1 MPSSPSSHASC
12 SINQHI
18 LPVLRPKYI
27 SHLFL
32 FTSLLY
38 YLHPSH
44 YHILSG
50 LFSQPTKCDPC
61 YLCFC
66 FYLASFSSFLTQQFH
81 KVKAHLISLS
91 NLKLLDWFPDSLSC
105 PASPP
110 SFYLVAHLLSLLQSN
125 PPPFSSWNYLSSSM
139 IELFCLCYS
148 FCPEC
153 SLPLYLFVCMA
164 ESSFRCQFVT
174 SEKYSLILSAVSPLP
189 ENLLLLLLV
198 YLFSFST
205 CSLIHISLIYILH
218 MGRQSFSFT
227 CFCLNTLHNAWQVV
241 SKTTIFQINIF

>member
-1 MPSSPSSHASC
+1 MPSSPSSYASC

-18 LPVLRPKYI
+18 LPVLYPKYI

-110 SFYLVAHLLSLLQSN
+110 PFYLVAHLLSTPIKSASFQFLKLSKLFHERMILLML
-125 PPPFSSWNYLSSSM
+125 FLLSRM
-139 IELFCLCYS
+139 LFTYMFAWLN
-148 FCPEC
+148 
-153 SLPLYLFVCMA
+153 LPLGV
-164 ESSFRCQFVT
+164 
-174 SEKYSLILSAVSPLP
+174 SLLP
-189 ENLLLLLLV
+189 QRN
-198 YLFSFST
+198 
-205 CSLIHISLIYILH
+205 IH
-218 MGRQSFSFT
+218 
-227 CFCLNTLHNAWQVV
+227 
-241 SKTTIFQINIF
+241 